1 MWSSPVTSPRRSRYG
16 APPRSPPTPCT
27 PQKPLWMLRCESACA
42 QSRYPTN
49 FCLLSAPGK
58 GEDRL
63 VVDCRAGE
71 TLWAVFDGHRSR
83 EVSGFASM
91 TIPQLVWNCDWR
103 HRPDEALIG
112 AFRQCHELARAEGHS
127 GGSTAVVVVTAGDA
141 LYCASAGDSRVVAG
155 LHGGGVVRLSV
166 HHSTSVPEEVAR
178 IQAAGGNLEM
188 GRLGGFLPMTRGLGD
203 FDLET
208 EGFISVPDVRVFP
221 RSEVDFVVIASDGL
235 WDVMNDE
242 TCCNLIRQWGPSAS
256 AEGLA
261 HMAQQL
267 GSNDDIAIIIA
278 HIPSLSQPNFA
289 SASLG
294 A

>member
-1 MWSSPVTSPRRSRYG
+1 
-16 APPRSPPTPCT
+16 
-27 PQKPLWMLRCESACA
+27 
-42 QSRYPTN
+42 
-49 FCLLSAPGK
+49 
-58 GEDRL
+58 
-63 VVDCRAGE
+63 
-71 TLWAVFDGHRSR
+71 
-83 EVSGFASM
+83 
-91 TIPQLVWNCDWR
+91 
-103 HRPDEALIG
+103 
-112 AFRQCHELARAEGHS
+112 
-127 GGSTAVVVVTAGDA
+127 
-141 LYCASAGDSRVVAG
+141 
-155 LHGGGVVRLSV
+155 
-166 HHSTSVPEEVAR
+166 
-178 IQAAGGNLEM
+178 
-188 GRLGGFLPMTRGLGD
+188 MTRGLGD